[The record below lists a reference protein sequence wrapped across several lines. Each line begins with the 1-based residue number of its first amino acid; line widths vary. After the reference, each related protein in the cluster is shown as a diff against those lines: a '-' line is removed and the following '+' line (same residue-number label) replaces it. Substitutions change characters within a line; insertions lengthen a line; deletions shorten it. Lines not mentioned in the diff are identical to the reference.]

1 MQDNNL
7 PTISSCSCD
16 SLTVVYFGCINLRTK
31 LFTGTVPANKNY
43 VTGTVPANKSYVTGT
58 VLKKNYIAKDSRVV
72 QTPRYNNFVQ
82 SFRESTWAANIVELY
97 LGLLYHSTTGLSWL
111 NIRFF

>member
-1 MQDNNL
+1 MQ
-7 PTISSCSCD
+7 I
-16 SLTVVYFGCINLRTK
+16 RTE

-43 VTGTVPANKSYVTGT
+43 VTGTVPANKNYVTGT
-58 VLKKNYIAKDSRVV
+58 AKNGYVPKNIYLATDPRVV
-72 QTPRYNNFVQ
+72 RTPRYKNFVQ
-82 SFRESTWAANIVELY
+82 SFMESTGAASIVVLY